1 VPRHPNLKSEP
12 ALNSNSGQNS
22 SPKPKPV
29 DTQNLTDN
37 PNPDLFF
44 YKQVLATRIIGQG
57 VRSLCPLALRHAG
70 RGQPLALY
78 RPPYGA
84 SYVRCLPSAGLR
96 TGAGR
101 AEREPAAWWGG
112 PGGANAS
119 RWQGGTGQAVPWRA
133 GGAVGQVHPRQ
144 PASGRGR
151 GARTSRAACR
161 RQAGAGRVTR
171 GRLRRHDRPR
181 SR

>member
-1 VPRHPNLKSEP
+1 MKSEP

-22 SPKPKPV
+22 SPKPKPA

-44 YKQVLATRIIGQG
+44 YKQVLATRIIGRG
-57 VRSLCPLALRHAG
+57 VGGLCPLALRHAG
-70 RGQPLALY
+70 HGRPLALR
-78 RPPYGA
+78 RPPCRA
-84 SYVRCLPSAGLR
+84 LCVRCLPGAGLR
-96 TGAGR
+96 VGAGQ
-101 AEREPAAWWGG
+101 AEREPAAWRGR
-112 PGGANAS
+112 PGGASAS
-119 RWQGGTGQAVPWRA
+119 RRWGGAGQAAPWRA
-133 GGAVGQVHPRQ
+133 GSTVGQVHPRQ

-151 GARTSRAACR
+151 GACVSRAACC